1 VFLGFDVQHS
11 GVVEADGGGLVDGGH
26 LASPELDLVLV
37 AVAQQA
43 QVDGHVGVLVS
54 VAHLVGELVVEQR
67 VILVHEFAVG
77 PPLRVVALAEE
88 CDLLLGV
95 HWVLELDDV
104 ALLAFV
110 LESVA
115 AEDPEHD

>member
-1 VFLGFDVQHS
+1 
-11 GVVEADGGGLVDGGH
+11 
-26 LASPELDLVLV
+26 
-37 AVAQQA
+37 
-43 QVDGHVGVLVS
+43 
-54 VAHLVGELVVEQR
+54 
-67 VILVHEFAVG
+67 
-77 PPLRVVALAEE
+77 VVALAEE

-95 HWVLELDDV
+95 HGVLELDDV